1 MPGSIKRPK
10 KIKVGYANYDIV
22 EDDVRLIESKAGGM
36 HAPNT
41 SRIYVESEQENDYAK
56 MALLH
61 EILHACVYVS
71 SVPSDDVA
79 EELYVSI
86 IAPNLLEAL
95 RRNPRLVA
103 YLLQKP

>member
-1 MPGSIKRPK
+1 MPPTTRRPK
-10 KIKVGYANYDIV
+10 KIKVGYATYSVV
-22 EDDVRLIESKAGGM
+22 EDDVRLTESKAGGM

-41 SRIYVESEQENDYAK
+41 STIYVEKEQEIDYAK

-61 EILHACVYVS
+61 EVLHACVYVS
-71 SVPSDDVA
+71 SVPTDDTT

-95 RRNPRLVA
+95 RRNPQLVA